1 MDGRQRSGRADL
13 EVFDFHRLQSV
24 LAAQQAHLGMQQNF
38 DAWVRLD
45 LIDEVPRRGGAELLL
60 ADYQADLRHP
70 LSERDGTNMDARR
83 NLHIATRAWRVL
95 DGA

>member
-1 MDGRQRSGRADL
+1 
-13 EVFDFHRLQSV
+13 
-24 LAAQQAHLGMQQNF
+24 MQQNF

-45 LIDEVPRRGGAELLL
+45 LIDDVPRHGGAELVL
-60 ADYQADLRHP
+60 ADDQADLRHP
-70 LSERDGTNMDARR
+70 LSEKDVTNMDTRR

>member
-1 MDGRQRSGRADL
+1 
-13 EVFDFHRLQSV
+13 
-24 LAAQQAHLGMQQNF
+24 
-38 DAWVRLD
+38 
-45 LIDEVPRRGGAELLL
+45 LLL